1 MSGGIYIIQV
11 ENNVAMNAPAKLGVP
26 LRCPPASAL
35 LLALG
40 LCAAPASAASES
52 RAAAPASQTNVAQ
65 LNEEGASLYAAR
77 DYRHAI
83 EKFIQA
89 YAVDS
94 DPNLLFNIARCYE
107 ELGETDAAIEKYEAF
122 LKTPGADAKGRQRA
136 RESLAALRESADAAH
151 QNPGSS
157 SASAPSHE
165 TSAAG
170 GSSEATPA
178 EAPKGPNYLPWVVLG
193 GSVVAAA
200 TGTAFYLMGVSDHNK
215 VEDAPGFGDPTA
227 VTPMTHHQA
236 QDLVDSGKT
245 KKLVGGIGF
254 GVAGALAATYV
265 VLLVTQDRPA
275 PSEGPS
281 LALDWSPRGPSF
293 SVQGS
298 F

>member
-1 MSGGIYIIQV
+1 
-11 ENNVAMNAPAKLGVP
+11 MNASAKLGVL
-26 LRCPPASAL
+26 LRCPPAPAL

-40 LCAAPASAASES
+40 LCAAPASAANES

-65 LNEEGASLYAAR
+65 LNEEGAAFYAAR

-107 ELGETDAAIEKYEAF
+107 ELGETDSAIEKYEAF
-122 LKTPGADAKGRQRA
+122 LKTPGADARGRQRA
-136 RESLAALRESADAAH
+136 RESLAALREAADTARQHAEPSA
-151 QNPGSS
+151 G
-157 SASAPSHE
+157 APSHDA
-165 TSAAG
+165 SAAADG
-170 GSSEATPA
+170 SEASRA
-178 EAPKGPNYLPWVVLG
+178 EEPKGTNYLPWVVLG

-215 VEDAPGFGDPTA
+215 VENAPGFGDPTA
-227 VTPMTHHQA
+227 VTPMTRHQA
-236 QDLVDSGKT
+236 QDLIDSGKS
-245 KKLVGGIGF
+245 KKLIGGIGF
-254 GVAGALAATYV
+254 GAAGALAATYV